1 MRTSNA
7 AARGAPGVHGRKLT
21 VVWALRLLALMTAFA
36 ATLPAVAEVEVEA
49 KLERSTALFE
59 RVGDHQRIP
68 DGVVTALAQDA
79 EGFVWIGTTEAL
91 IRFDG
96 YRFKSYRHDPAD
108 PGSLPGSRIESLLA
122 ASDGRLWVGTY
133 SSGIAVYDASTDQFA
148 AIESRIDP
156 TDAPRVPAAASIRAL
171 TETPDGAIWIGTT
184 GRGLLRVDP
193 DGSTRVYSAQDSAYG
208 LIDDRISALAV
219 DAHGCLWVG
228 SWNGLVR
235 LRPGA
240 ERFERVLSDPDD
252 PESFYDT
259 AVRGIY
265 AASDG
270 ALWVSSQQ
278 GQMARVPAAFLDAP
292 GLPQPQ
298 QVQRWRGVGMNSA
311 VEPGDGSLWIA
322 HYRGIDIYGLDGQLR
337 QTVRHRVTEPL
348 SLADAGVRTLL
359 RDRSGWLWVGTFGG
373 GLQRTHP
380 LAGALSARRY
390 DAERDAPLRQLSV
403 SSMAPTPDGGLW
415 IGADRNGAAR
425 LDAQL
430 RIREFIAAEADTNG
444 GLNGTMIQGLALAA
458 DQTLWV
464 ATERGL
470 NRRQPGETDFE
481 LVTDPS
487 FIEGKVV
494 RRLWPGSAGEL
505 WIASGDG
512 LFLRDVSGQVRRFA
526 TAAGATV
533 GGSVNALSFDADGGW
548 VGGSSGLFRLDAQR
562 QALTPVAIEVD
573 GRRVQADVLG
583 LLVDQRGQLWVDG
596 GGLLRLRELADGV
609 ARFEAISAR
618 FGYAG
623 IAFGANLMEDAQGRI
638 WSHRFMFDPAA
649 DVLHRLGRAE
659 GALAGT
665 GWFRAHAR
673 LADGRMV
680 FGATEG
686 LLVVQPERFEPWTFE
701 PPIVVTALRI
711 NGEERRLGPRASEV
725 VLQPDESSF
734 AVEFAALDYSAPDL
748 LQYRYRL
755 QGRSAD
761 WVAVDAT
768 ARSAAFGGLWPGDYL
783 LQVQASNRSGRF
795 SSQTLELPIVVV
807 PRWWQTSAALALALV
822 IIGVLVELI
831 VRLRRR
837 RLEAAKLQLEAE
849 VQARTLEL
857 SRLSAELE
865 RRTAESEQARLIDPL
880 TGLRNHRFAMREMP
894 KEVAQ
899 ALRRL
904 QGREESARRPGA
916 GLVLFRLQLDGYVPF
931 VIAHGANAGEPLL
944 RQFADRMREVF
955 RPSDSLIRWGGEEFL
970 VLAREI
976 DREAAADLAAQL
988 CARVSAETF
997 SVTPGG
1003 SVEMT
1008 ASVGFA
1014 PFPLL
1019 ATEPFMATWE
1029 DVVELADRVLRL
1041 VQRVQPDAWAGLYP
1055 ERSNA
1060 TALRSVD
1067 WLDPALIERG
1077 GVRLLS
1083 SIATEVL
1090 CSALSESTTSR

>member
-1 MRTSNA
+1 MLLIGLFGALA
-7 AARGAPGVHGRKLT
+7 AAVPV
-21 VVWALRLLALMTAFA
+21 F
-36 ATLPAVAEVEVEA
+36 AEVP
-49 KLERSTALFE
+49 RSNALFE
-59 RVGDHQRIP
+59 RVGDPQRIP

-79 EGFVWIGTTEAL
+79 VGFVWIGTTEGL

-96 YRFKSYRHDPAD
+96 YRFKNYRHDPAD
-108 PGSLPGSRIESLLA
+108 PGSLPGSRIETLFA

-133 SSGIAVYDASTDQFA
+133 SSGVAVYDASTDRFTA
-148 AIESRIDP
+148 MEARVDP

-171 TETPDGAIWIGTT
+171 AETPDGAIWIGTT
-184 GRGLLRVDP
+184 GRGLARVDS
-193 DGSTRVYSAQDSAYG
+193 DGSTRVHSAQDGAYG
-208 LIDDRISALAV
+208 LIDDRISALEV

-228 SWNGLVR
+228 SWTGLVR

-240 ERFERVLSDPDD
+240 ERFERVLSDPED
-252 PESFYDT
+252 PESFHDT
-259 AVRGIY
+259 AVRGIHS
-265 AASDG
+265 ASDG

-278 GQMARVPAAFLDAP
+278 GQMARMPAAILDAP
-292 GLPQPQ
+292 GVPQPQ

-311 VEPGDGSLWIA
+311 IEPGDGSLWIA

-348 SLADAGVRTLL
+348 SLADAGVRSLL

-373 GLQRTHP
+373 GLQRTNP
-380 LAGALSARRY
+380 LAGALMARRY
-390 DAERDAPLRQLSV
+390 DAEQDAPLRQLSV
-403 SSMAPTPDGGLW
+403 SSVAATEDGGLW
-415 IGADRNGAAR
+415 IGADRNGAVR

-430 RIREFIAAEADTNG
+430 RIREFVAAEADTDG
-444 GLNGTMIQGLALAA
+444 GLSGTMIQGLALAA

-470 NRRQPGETDFE
+470 NRRRPGESSFE

-494 RRLWPGSAGEL
+494 RRLWPGATGEL

-512 LFLRDVSGQVRRFA
+512 LFLRDGRGQVRRFA

-533 GGSVNALSFDADGGW
+533 GGSMNALSFDPEGGW
-548 VGGSSGLFRLDAQR
+548 VGGSSGLFRLDAAR
-562 QALTPVAIEVD
+562 QFLSPVAIEVD
-573 GRRVQADVLG
+573 GRRAQVDVLG
-583 LLVDQRGQLWVDG
+583 LLVDANGQLWVDG
-596 GGLLRLRELADGV
+596 GGLLRLREFADGV
-609 ARFEAISAR
+609 ARFDAISAR

-623 IAFGANLMEDAQGRI
+623 IAFGANLMEDAKGRI

-686 LLVVQPERFEPWTFE
+686 LLVVRPEQFEPWTFE
-701 PPIVVTALRI
+701 PPIVATALRI
-711 NGEERRLGPRASEV
+711 NGEERPLGARAGEV
-725 VLQPDESSF
+725 VLQPDEGSF
-734 AVEFAALDYSAPDL
+734 AIEFAALDYSAPDL

-755 QGRSAD
+755 LGHSTD
-761 WVAVDAT
+761 WVAVDAS
-768 ARSAAFGGLWPGDYL
+768 ARSAAFGGLWPGDYV

-795 SSQTLELPIVVV
+795 SSQTMELPIAVL
-807 PRWWQTSAALALALV
+807 PRWWQTSAAIALALV
-822 IIGVLVELI
+822 ILGVLIELI

-837 RLEAAKLQLEAE
+837 RLQAAKLQLEAE

-857 SRLSAELE
+857 STLSAELE

-880 TGLRNHRFAMREMP
+880 TGLRNHRFAMQEMP

-904 QGREESARRPGA
+904 QGRAEPARRQA
-916 GLVLFRLQLDGYVPF
+916 TGLVLFRLQLDGYVPF

-944 RQFADRMREVF
+944 RQFAERMREVF
-955 RPSDSLIRWGGEEFL
+955 RATDSLVRWGGEEFL
-970 VLAREI
+970 VLARDI
-976 DREAAADLAAQL
+976 DRETAADLAAQI
-988 CARVSAETF
+988 CSRVSVQAF
-997 SVTPGG
+997 RVHSGAAVA
-1003 SVEMT
+1003 MT

-1019 ATEPFMATWE
+1019 ASEPFMATWE
-1029 DVVELADRVLRL
+1029 DVVELADNVLRL
-1041 VQRVQPDAWAGLYP
+1041 VQRVRPDAWAGLYP
-1055 ERSNA
+1055 ERSA
-1060 TALRSVD
+1060 VAPMRSIE
-1067 WLDPALIERG
+1067 WLNLALIERG
-1077 GVRLLS
+1077 DARLLS
-1083 SIATEVL
+1083 NIPQQDLRA
-1090 CSALSESTTSR
+1090 ALAESMPSR